1 MDTQKTRQKVDPE
14 PEASRATGASPQ
26 PVYDSC
32 ALFGSAVQV
41 FIDHGAERYV
51 LRRTRHGKLLL
62 TK

>member
-1 MDTQKTRQKVDPE
+1 MDTRKTRQKTDLE
-14 PEASRATGASPQ
+14 PLATDANGASAQ

-32 ALFGSAVQV
+32 ALFGKAVQV